1 MMAVTLDTPGR
12 HPNRLTAFFF
22 GGRGRASIQQET
34 DHMAEANG
42 SRYNGQ
48 QSTRTLSILVENRF
62 GVLSRIAGLF
72 SARGYNIESLTVA
85 GSSDTGLSRITMVV
99 RCEPLLAQ
107 QILRQVEKSP
117 DTVEAVDLTDANCVE
132 RELILVRVR
141 APEGKRTTLL
151 TEAEIFRA
159 RVVTATPENYVFEVT
174 GDSGKVEAFL
184 DVVRPYGIDEM
195 VRTGKVAL
203 HRNLTTTRESDNG
216 EKGAS

>member
-1 MMAVTLDTPGR
+1 MADLQ
-12 HPNRLTAFFF
+12 
-22 GGRGRASIQQET
+22 ASRST
-34 DHMAEANG
+34 N
-42 SRYNGQ
+42 Q

-85 GSSDTGLSRITMVV
+85 GSSDPGLSRITLVV

-107 QILRQVEKSP
+107 QILKQVDKIP
-117 DTVEAVDLTDANCVE
+117 DAVEATDLTDANSVE

-203 HRNLTTTRESDNG
+203 HRNLTPRVPDSEET
-216 EKGAS
+216 ASATAR

>member
-1 MMAVTLDTPGR
+1 MADLQV
-12 HPNRLTAFFF
+12 
-22 GGRGRASIQQET
+22 
-34 DHMAEANG
+34 
-42 SRYNGQ
+42 SRFATQ

-107 QILRQVEKSP
+107 QILRQVEKIP
-117 DTVEAVDLTDANCVE
+117 DTVEAADLTDANCVE

-203 HRNLTTTRESDNG
+203 HRNLSPKISDSD
-216 EKGAS
+216 EAVSSEAR

>member
-1 MMAVTLDTPGR
+1 M
-12 HPNRLTAFFF
+12 
-22 GGRGRASIQQET
+22 T
-34 DHMAEANG
+34 DQTTKSN
-42 SRYNGQ
+42 NQ

-85 GSSDTGLSRITMVV
+85 RSSDSGLSRITMVV
-99 RCEPLLAQ
+99 RCEALLAQ
-107 QILRQVEKSP
+107 QMLKQVDKLP
-117 DTVEAVDLTDANCVE
+117 DTVEATDLTDANCVE

-203 HRNLTTTRESDNG
+203 HRNLTARTSENS
-216 EKGAS
+216 EAASEAR

>member
-1 MMAVTLDTPGR
+1 MTDQ
-12 HPNRLTAFFF
+12 
-22 GGRGRASIQQET
+22 ASKNNHQQC
-34 DHMAEANG
+34 
-42 SRYNGQ
+42 
-48 QSTRTLSILVENRF
+48 TRTLSILVENRF

-85 GSSDTGLSRITMVV
+85 RSSDSSLSRITMVV
-99 RCEPLLAQ
+99 RCEELLAQ
-107 QILRQVEKSP
+107 QILKQVDKLP
-117 DTVEAVDLTDANCVE
+117 DTVEASDLTDANCVD

-203 HRNLTTTRESDNG
+203 HRNLTARKSENDKAVS
-216 EKGAS
+216 EAR

>member
-1 MMAVTLDTPGR
+1 MTEVSMKTSKPE
-12 HPNRLTAFFF
+12 N
-22 GGRGRASIQQET
+22 GRG
-34 DHMAEANG
+34 
-42 SRYNGQ
+42 
-48 QSTRTLSILVENRF
+48 TRTLSILVENRF

-85 GSSDTGLSRITMVV
+85 GSSEPGLSRITMVV

-107 QILRQVEKSP
+107 QILKQVRKIP
-117 DTVEAVDLTDANCVE
+117 DTVEAIDLTDTNCVE
-132 RELILVRVR
+132 RELILVRVH

-203 HRNLTTTRESDNG
+203 HRNLTSRINGNG
-216 EKGAS
+216 ESAITDGGLS

>member
-1 MMAVTLDTPGR
+1 MTDASFQTSKSGTPQG
-12 HPNRLTAFFF
+12 
-22 GGRGRASIQQET
+22 
-34 DHMAEANG
+34 
-42 SRYNGQ
+42 
-48 QSTRTLSILVENRF
+48 TRTLSILVENRF

-85 GSSDTGLSRITMVV
+85 GSSDPGLSRITMVV
-99 RCEPLLAQ
+99 RCEPLFAQ
-107 QILRQVEKSP
+107 QILRQVDKLP
-117 DTVEAVDLTDANCVE
+117 DTVEASDLTDANCVE

-159 RVVTATPENYVFEVT
+159 RVVTATPDNYVFEVT

-203 HRNLTTTRESDNG
+203 HRNLASRSTENDEAATTAAR
-216 EKGAS
+216 

>member
-1 MMAVTLDTPGR
+1 M
-12 HPNRLTAFFF
+12 
-22 GGRGRASIQQET
+22 
-34 DHMAEANG
+34 ANG
-42 SRYNGQ
+42 SSQGSGPQ
-48 QSTRTLSILVENRF
+48 KTRTLSILVENRF

-85 GSSDTGLSRITMVV
+85 RTSDPNLSRITMVV
-99 RCEPLLAQ
+99 RCEPAFVEQ
-107 QILRQVEKSP
+107 MLRQVRKLV
-117 DTVEAVDLTDANCVE
+117 DTVEATDLTDENCVE
-132 RELILVRVR
+132 RELVLVRVR

-159 RVVTATPENYVFEVT
+159 RVVTATPDNYVFEVT

-203 HRNLTTTRESDNG
+203 HRNLAPRAANNETV
-216 EKGAS
+216 ASVG

>member
-1 MMAVTLDTPGR
+1 MAG
-12 HPNRLTAFFF
+12 
-22 GGRGRASIQQET
+22 
-34 DHMAEANG
+34 ANSQG
-42 SRYNGQ
+42 SRHNGP

-85 GSSDTGLSRITMVV
+85 GSADPGLSRITMVV

-107 QILRQVEKSP
+107 QILRQVEKLP

-203 HRNLTTTRESDNG
+203 HRNLTAKSFES
-216 EKGAS
+216 GAAVSTAK

>member
-1 MMAVTLDTPGR
+1 MTD
-12 HPNRLTAFFF
+12 
-22 GGRGRASIQQET
+22 ASLQTSKTINSQ
-34 DHMAEANG
+34 G
-42 SRYNGQ
+42 
-48 QSTRTLSILVENRF
+48 TRTLSILVENRF

-107 QILRQVEKSP
+107 QILRQVEKIP
-117 DTVEAVDLTDANCVE
+117 DTVEALDLTDANCVE

-184 DVVRPYGIDEM
+184 DVVRAYGIDDM

-203 HRNLTTTRESDNG
+203 HRNLAPKASETETVSTTR
-216 EKGAS
+216 

>member
-1 MMAVTLDTPGR
+1 MTDQ
-12 HPNRLTAFFF
+12 
-22 GGRGRASIQQET
+22 ASKSGNQI
-34 DHMAEANG
+34 N
-42 SRYNGQ
+42 
-48 QSTRTLSILVENRF
+48 TRTLSILVENQF
-62 GVLSRIAGLF
+62 GVLSRVAGLF

-85 GSSDTGLSRITMVV
+85 RSSDSGLSRITMVV
-99 RCEPLLAQ
+99 RCEALLAQ
-107 QILRQVEKSP
+107 QILKQVDKLP
-117 DTVEAVDLTDANCVE
+117 DTVEATDLTDANCVE

-203 HRNLTTTRESDNG
+203 HRNSTAR
-216 EKGAS
+216 ASENDEAVSSAAR